1 MEDNLKQLLKQEK
14 EYREKENY
22 YDCFQTCLKII
33 DTIQLKKDDY
43 KYNILSKI
51 FLYQNQS
58 NYVKLSLINNI
69 MQNPSII
76 NSKNIKKKYY
86 KLLID
91 SFSKGK
97 DKEYQ
102 DEINKLKNLYGKGD
116 LNDYTII
123 DKYISNL
130 VSETLSTSNQQVTYD
145 SINFTFG
152 S

>member
-69 MQNPSII
+69 MQNP
-76 NSKNIKKKYY
+76 
-86 KLLID
+86 
-91 SFSKGK
+91 
-97 DKEYQ
+97 
-102 DEINKLKNLYGKGD
+102 
-116 LNDYTII
+116 
-123 DKYISNL
+123 
-130 VSETLSTSNQQVTYD
+130 
-145 SINFTFG
+145 
-152 S
+152 